1 MAWVGSPAQSQEP
14 IFRNPFPRKS
24 VGHVSKTNMAETV
37 TRDMASSDQL
47 KLKVLCL
54 FRAQLSKN
62 KSICDYA
69 GARPQS
75 DRSNTLIYFTLVNPQ
90 ITTLQTL
97 HATPYPTLLWNT
109 IRLRLHLFSHSLY
122 IIHFYIIS
130 TFPFPS
136 KQHWTSIRPT
146 HPPPPQFQPNRLQIT
161 LNANDR
167 HHNDTVPL
175 PEQLLFF
182 FFYTSKCL
190 NLNLNFVFSKC
201 PLNSCIK
208 FTSWYILALR
218 SIDNLQ
224 PLYIHTRKHIIQQ
237 ILTVR

>member
-1 MAWVGSPAQSQEP
+1 MTPHFGDSIPFQFIHEDISPAQNAHLDPLFPLKIIYYPNRVFLSISPKSELYKTVVMAWVGSPAQSQEP

-24 VGHVSKTNMAETV
+24 VGHVPKTNMAETV

-97 HATPYPTLLWNT
+97 HATPYPTLL
-109 IRLRLHLFSHSLY
+109 
-122 IIHFYIIS
+122 
-130 TFPFPS
+130 
-136 KQHWTSIRPT
+136 
-146 HPPPPQFQPNRLQIT
+146 
-161 LNANDR
+161 
-167 HHNDTVPL
+167 
-175 PEQLLFF
+175 
-182 FFYTSKCL
+182 
-190 NLNLNFVFSKC
+190 
-201 PLNSCIK
+201 
-208 FTSWYILALR
+208 
-218 SIDNLQ
+218 
-224 PLYIHTRKHIIQQ
+224 
-237 ILTVR
+237 